1 MRCGRNLD
9 IKSDRRA
16 EFRTSQSSNCLAA
29 HPSCGSTMSIPSAC
43 EPASVQC
50 LARNPPMKPA
60 APVIITFMPAD
71 LYAPTEF
78 QPARHSR
85 ESFVLED
92 TAREFRCRCTCPND
106 GMPGCFFLQLAIAEL
121 AVPQARRV
129 GWAASRT
136 EFSWPPYRFR
146 HSRIAYRLRTAS
158 P

>member
-29 HPSCGSTMSIPSAC
+29 HPSCGSTVSIPSTC

-78 QPARHSR
+78 HPSPHSPK
-85 ESFVLED
+85 FLVLED
-92 TAREFRCRCTCPND
+92 TAREFRCRYSCPND
-106 GMPGCFFLQLAIAEL
+106 EMPGYSFLRLAIAEIAPL
-121 AVPQARRV
+121 QARPA
-129 GWAASRT
+129 GSAASHT
-136 EFSWPPYRFR
+136 ELSCSPYRFR
-146 HSRIAYRLRTAS
+146 HSRIAFRLRTAFL
-158 P
+158 